1 MLDLTKLAQQMQGM
15 SQHLTKE
22 AMAAQNRLSIAQEL
36 LEEAKNEQQELL
48 ELEESWCDRILFNPA
63 IPIEPLGTYPLI
75 NLPPKNY
82 TVLAT
87 DGSQI
92 APSQHEIAYCY
103 LLNIGRVMLHYGES
117 RYPLLDSIPEIFYEA
132 DDLYLSR
139 QWGIKTEE
147 WMGYRRT
154 ISEALVLS
162 DLGCEWAR
170 NNSHNL
176 DYPMLAMVDGS
187 LIYWFLESLPSEARD
202 RVLYP
207 ILDSWNKLKLAG
219 IPLMGYLSASRSN
232 ESLSFLRL
240 KACIFDEPNC
250 ISNCPNVGLGG
261 FSFTEKAPCQ
271 SFEPLRDVIFWSS
284 ILGPGQ
290 RSPLW
295 QSSARIL
302 DLYGDNTVY
311 FCYVNVGREVARIDM
326 PEWVAEDEEILELA
340 LGMMLAQVQ
349 KGYGY
354 PVVLAEA
361 HNQAVVRGGDRASF
375 FALLEQEMIKA
386 GLKNVGTSYKEAR
399 KRGSI
404 A

>member
-1 MLDLTKLAQQMQGM
+1 MLDLTKLARQMQGM

-22 AMAAQNRLSIAQEL
+22 AMAAQNRLEIAQQL
-36 LEEAKNEQQELL
+36 LEEAKQTEAELL
-48 ELEESWCDRILFNPA
+48 ELAESWSDRILFNPA
-63 IPIEPLGTYPLI
+63 IPIESLDTYPQI
-75 NLPPKNY
+75 NPPPKNH
-82 TVLAT
+82 TVFAT

-92 APSQHEIAYCY
+92 APSHHEIAYCY
-103 LLNIGRVMLHYGES
+103 LLNIGRVMLNYGENC
-117 RYPLLDSIPEIFYEA
+117 YPLLDSIPEIFYQA
-132 DDLYLSR
+132 DDLYISR

-154 ISEALVLS
+154 ISEAVVLGE
-162 DLGCEWAR
+162 LGCEWVK

-176 DYPMLAMVDGS
+176 TSPILAMVDGS

-202 RVLYP
+202 RILNP
-207 ILDSWNKLKLAG
+207 ILDAWNKLKLAG
-219 IPLMGYLSASRSN
+219 IPLIGYLSASRSS

-240 KACIFDEPNC
+240 KACIYDEPDC
-250 ISNCPNVGLGG
+250 MSNCPNVGLGG
-261 FSFTEKAPCQ
+261 FGFTEKAPCQ

-284 ILGPGQ
+284 ILQPGQ

-302 DLYGDNTVY
+302 DLYGENLIY
-311 FCYVNVGREVARIDM
+311 FCYVNVGTEIARIDI
-326 PEWVAEDEEILELA
+326 PEWVVEDEETLELA

-386 GLKNVGTSYKEAR
+386 GLKNVGTSYKETR